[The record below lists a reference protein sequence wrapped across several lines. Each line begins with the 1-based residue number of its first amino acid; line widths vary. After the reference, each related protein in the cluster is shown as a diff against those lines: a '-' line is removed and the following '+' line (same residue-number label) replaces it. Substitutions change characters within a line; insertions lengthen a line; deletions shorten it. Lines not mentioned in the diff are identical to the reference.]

1 MGLSAKGVDTVRR
14 SMLPVKKALISAV
27 TVVSIIIYFTPAQI
41 LSDVTPTIQN
51 TISAPDG
58 YQRMGSPSGSFS
70 NWIQNLPLKS
80 DLIIMDY
87 REQNNQSGFY
97 NLFGVVKMPLMFK
110 SDLEQ
115 CADFAMR
122 FWAEYHKET
131 GKLDNLF
138 LFDYSGKK
146 KNYKNSGQTYTA
158 FLKTAFANTNS
169 HSLKKGCKSVLP
181 DELMPGDLFVQNE
194 RGGVGHVSVIMDIC
208 QAADGRRL
216 FLVGYSFM
224 PAQEFHIEKA
234 TDEYGVE
241 GWFTLEGYKQYLMDH
256 LDYGEPVLRR
266 FAE

>member
-1 MGLSAKGVDTVRR
+1 M
-14 SMLPVKKALISAV
+14 PVKKTLVSAV
-27 TVVSIIIYFTPAQI
+27 TVISIIIYFTSAQI
-41 LSDVTPTIQN
+41 LSDVPPTIQN
-51 TISAPDG
+51 TISVPSG
-58 YQRMGSPSGSFS
+58 YQRMVYTSGSFS
-70 NWIQNLPLKS
+70 NWLQNLPLKK
-80 DLIIMDY
+80 DNIIINY
-87 REQNNQSGFY
+87 RGNNVESGFCHP
-97 NLFGVVKMPLMFK
+97 FGVINMSLMFN

-115 CADFAMR
+115 CADFAIR

-146 KNYKNSGQTYTA
+146 KNYKNSDQTYTA

-169 HSLKKGCKSVLP
+169 HSLKKGCTPVVV

-208 QAADGRRL
+208 EARDGARL

-234 TDEYGVE
+234 GDEYGIE
-241 GWFTLEGYKQYLMDH
+241 GWFTLESYKQYLRDN

-266 FAE
+266 FAP